1 MGGTWLFHPEVPPWN
16 PMTLAEGEIL
26 LEDALA
32 MENSTWIDARGAL
45 AFEEDHIPNALL
57 LNEDQWDDHFEQ
69 FIINWDGESTLIVYC
84 DSRTCAASKGVA
96 ERLKSSLGIEDVWV
110 LKGGWETWLNHRK

>member
-26 LEDALA
+26 LKDALA

>member
-1 MGGTWLFHPEVPPWN
+1 
-16 PMTLAEGEIL
+16 MTLAEGEIL

-32 MENSTWIDARGAL
+32 MENRTWIDSRGAL

-57 LNEDQWDDHFEQ
+57 LNEDQWDEHFEQ